1 MQLAAEE
8 LIQLKLVPFR
18 LSISRPYSSQKHKYC
33 NTKTQIMAKPMCVLY
48 QEYFNDK
55 N

>member
-18 LSISRPYSSQKHKYC
+18 LSISRPYS